1 MTETATPRADAG
13 RLALLDAAL
22 LHAAFDGW
30 TAATLKAAGED
41 AGLSAGEVALY
52 CPGGVLD
59 LIETWS
65 RRSDSIA
72 AEAIA
77 ADPARRVRERVT
89 HGVMFRLEA
98 MAGHEDAA
106 RRARARLL
114 LPDGLDRG
122 ARLIWASAD
131 SIWRALGDPSTDV
144 NFYTKRVTLSGVFTT
159 TQAVWLDEDDPAK
172 PRTRA
177 FLDRRIDGVMQF
189 EKVKAR
195 WREAQA
201 SLPDLAALAG
211 RMRYGGG
218 RRPLGPARRL
228 RHATGNRHPA
238 RPWRPRLCQR
248 VTAQQCPPQGAGASS
263 GWPRSPRGA
272 SPA

>member
-1 MTETATPRADAG
+1 M
-13 RLALLDAAL
+13 
-22 LHAAFDGW
+22 HAAFDGW
-30 TAATLKAAGED
+30 TAATLKAAAAD
-41 AGLSAGEVALY
+41 AGLSAGEAALY

-77 ADPARRVRERVT
+77 ADPAKRVRERVT
-89 HGVMFRLEA
+89 NGVMFRLDA

-106 RRARARLL
+106 RRARARLF

-122 ARLIWASAD
+122 ARLVWASAD
-131 SIWRALGDPSTDV
+131 AIWRALGDPSTDI
-144 NFYTKRVTLSGVFTT
+144 NFYTKRATLSGVLAT
-159 TQAVWLDEDDPAK
+159 TQAIWLEDNDADK
-172 PRTRA
+172 ARTRA

-201 SLPDLAALAG
+201 NLPDLAALAG

-218 RRPLGPARRL
+218 GGR
-228 RHATGNRHPA
+228 
-238 RPWRPRLCQR
+238 
-248 VTAQQCPPQGAGASS
+248 
-263 GWPRSPRGA
+263 
-272 SPA
+272 

>member
-1 MTETATPRADAG
+1 MFHPMTETATPRADAA
-13 RLALLDAAL
+13 RSALLDAAL
-22 LHAAFDGW
+22 IHAAFDGW
-30 TAATLKAAGED
+30 TAATLNAAAAD
-41 AGLSAGEVALY
+41 AGLSAGEAALY

-65 RRSDSIA
+65 LRSDAIA

-77 ADPARRVRERVT
+77 ADPAKRVRDRVT
-89 HGVMFRLEA
+89 NGVLFRLEA

-131 SIWRALGDPSTDV
+131 SIWRALGDPSTDG
-144 NFYTKRVTLSGVFTT
+144 NFYTKRVTLSGVFAT

-201 SLPDLAALAG
+201 NLPDLAALAG

-218 RRPLGPARRL
+218 GGR
-228 RHATGNRHPA
+228 
-238 RPWRPRLCQR
+238 
-248 VTAQQCPPQGAGASS
+248 
-263 GWPRSPRGA
+263 
-272 SPA
+272 

>member
-1 MTETATPRADAG
+1 MTQTATPRADAA
-13 RLALLDAAL
+13 RDALLEAAL
-22 LHAAFDGW
+22 IHAAFDGW
-30 TAATLKAAGED
+30 TAATLKAASAD
-41 AGLSAGEVALY
+41 AGLSAGEAALY

-77 ADPARRVRERVT
+77 ANPARRVRDRVT
-89 HGVMFRLEA
+89 NAVMARLDA

-122 ARLIWASAD
+122 ARLVWASAD
-131 SIWRALGDPSTDV
+131 AIWRALGDPSTDI
-144 NFYTKRVTLSGVFTT
+144 NFYTKRATLSGVLAT
-159 TQAVWLDEDDPAK
+159 TQAIWLDDEDADK

-201 SLPDLAALAG
+201 NLPDLAALAG

-218 RRPLGPARRL
+218 GGR
-228 RHATGNRHPA
+228 
-238 RPWRPRLCQR
+238 
-248 VTAQQCPPQGAGASS
+248 
-263 GWPRSPRGA
+263 
-272 SPA
+272 

>member
-1 MTETATPRADAG
+1 MTETATPRADAA
-13 RLALLDAAL
+13 RHALLEAAL
-22 LHAAFDGW
+22 IHAAFDGW
-30 TAATLKAAGED
+30 TAATLKAAAAD
-41 AGLSAGEVALY
+41 AGLSAGEAALY

-77 ADPARRVRERVT
+77 ADPARRVRDRVT
-89 HGVMFRLEA
+89 NAVMARLDA

-122 ARLIWASAD
+122 ARLVWASAD
-131 SIWRALGDPSTDV
+131 AIWRALGDPSTDI
-144 NFYTKRVTLSGVFTT
+144 NFYTKRATLSGVLAT
-159 TQAVWLDEDDPAK
+159 TQAVWLEDDDADK
-172 PRTRA
+172 ARTRA

-201 SLPDLAALAG
+201 NLPDLAALAG

-218 RRPLGPARRL
+218 
-228 RHATGNRHPA
+228 
-238 RPWRPRLCQR
+238 
-248 VTAQQCPPQGAGASS
+248 AG
-263 GWPRSPRGA
+263 R
-272 SPA
+272 